1 MFPPRAPFLRRGG
14 ADGER
19 YGVSVSDR
27 AIEERERGA
36 RSTSAKP
43 ASPRVP
49 FEAALLPW
57 RLEAAACVAD
67 VAPWASNRVVG
78 KRHYAAGISFG
89 YLEVLDALAAEN
101 SSQKVNLFE
110 DFTGRLDIGG
120 LLGSAE
126 TAMYLYDVKPGDS
139 FPYHY
144 EYVEEW
150 LLVLDG
156 AVAVRTSEGER
167 ELQRGDLVR
176 YPPGPEGAHQ
186 ITNRSDT
193 TARVLLFSKA
203 AVPAVAVYP
212 DTDTIGVWPDDD
224 TEYYFKRDTAV
235 SRDDD

>member
-1 MFPPRAPFLRRGG
+1 
-14 ADGER
+14 
-19 YGVSVSDR
+19 
-27 AIEERERGA
+27 
-36 RSTSAKP
+36 
-43 ASPRVP
+43 
-49 FEAALLPW
+49 
-57 RLEAAACVAD
+57 
-67 VAPWASNRVVG
+67 VG
-78 KRHYAAGISFG
+78 KRHDAAGTPFD
-89 YLEVLDALAAEN
+89 YLEVLDGLAAED

-110 DFTGRLDIGG
+110 DFTGRLDLGG
-120 LLGSAE
+120 ALGSAE
-126 TAMYLYDVKPGDS
+126 TAMYLYDVKSGDS

-156 AVAVRTSEGER
+156 AVAVRTPWGEG

-193 TARVLLFSKA
+193 TARLLLFSKA

-235 SRDDD
+235 SRDGD